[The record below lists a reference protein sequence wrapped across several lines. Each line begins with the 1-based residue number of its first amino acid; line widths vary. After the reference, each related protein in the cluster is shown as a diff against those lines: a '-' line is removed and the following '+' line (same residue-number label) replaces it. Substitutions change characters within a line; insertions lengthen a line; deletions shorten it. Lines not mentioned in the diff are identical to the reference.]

1 MAKLEDCKH
10 NSSAPIDVLKKLPV
24 SQARTGRHRCT
35 VCSYQRGFEDAQSG
49 SPLLVET
56 EDCQHRSIA
65 PVYVLK
71 NLSPSQAGAGRH
83 KCATCAYKYG
93 YEAGLKE
100 STLLASLLSG
110 KADILANPTKQSN
123 LPKGKLEEAQP
134 PNYSKSKKIA
144 SPTFKGN
151 KVYDRAYREH
161 KNAQLGKAGELLVI
175 DYERNML
182 LFNGRKDLA
191 KKIEHISEEEGDGAG
206 YDIKS
211 FNPDGSIKYI
221 EVKTTRGSASTPFF
235 ITYTELEYSK
245 RYSSEY
251 YLYRVFEYDS
261 EGNTGKVYII
271 KGKVNQSFN
280 LFPTVFRASRR

>member
-1 MAKLEDCKH
+1 M
-10 NSSAPIDVLKKLPV
+10 
-24 SQARTGRHRCT
+24 
-35 VCSYQRGFEDAQSG
+35 
-49 SPLLVET
+49 LVET
-56 EDCQHRSIA
+56 EDCQHGSIA

-93 YEAGLKE
+93 YEAGLKD
-100 STLLASLLSG
+100 STLLASLLSD
-110 KADILANPTKQSN
+110 KAKILSNPTKQSN
-123 LPKGKLEEAQP
+123 LQKGKLEVSQP
-134 PNYSKSKKIA
+134 PSYSKAKKVA
-144 SPTFKGN
+144 NPSFKGS
-151 KVYDRAYREH
+151 KVYDRSYREH

-175 DYERNML
+175 DYEREML
-182 LFNGRKDLA
+182 LSFGRQDLA
-191 KKIEHISEEEGDGAG
+191 KKIEHVSEEEGDGAG

-211 FNPDGSIKYI
+211 FNRDGSVKYI

-245 RYSSEY
+245 RYSNEY

-261 EGNTGKVYII
+261 EVNAGKVYII
-271 KGKVNQSFN
+271 QGRINQSFN

>member
-1 MAKLEDCKH
+1 MTKLENCKH
-10 NSSAPIDVLKKLPV
+10 NGSAPIDVLRKLPV

-56 EDCQHRSIA
+56 EDCQHGSIA

-93 YEAGLKE
+93 YEAGLKD
-100 STLLASLLSG
+100 STLLASLLSD
-110 KADILANPTKQSN
+110 KAKILSNPTKQSN
-123 LPKGKLEEAQP
+123 LQKGKLEVSQP
-134 PNYSKSKKIA
+134 PSYSKAKKVA
-144 SPTFKGN
+144 NPSFKGS
-151 KVYDRAYREH
+151 KVYDRSYREH

-175 DYERNML
+175 DYEREML
-182 LFNGRKDLA
+182 LSFGRQDLA
-191 KKIEHISEEEGDGAG
+191 KKIEHVSEEEGDGAG

-211 FNPDGSIKYI
+211 FNPDGSVKYI

-245 RYSSEY
+245 RYSNEY

-261 EGNTGKVYII
+261 EVNAGKVYII
-271 KGKVNQSFN
+271 QGRINQSFN